1 MLSFSFNR
9 IKKDYVY
16 MLRGRR
22 RAAWAPRTVN
32 LLTVPGKPG
41 AYLEGIDIGHRVI
54 EVPIGLVG
62 KNIGGLQKLKEDL
75 AAWLV
80 TDEPKEL
87 IFDDEADRTYFAI
100 VDETLDLDEFVRVGQ
115 GTIKFICP
123 DPYKYGPEKEAIF
136 PSDVVS
142 LNYEGTAPGDP
153 VFELEATQPVTFAMI
168 QNQNEEYMMI
178 GKPADVNQEV
188 VDTKTLILDERGE
201 TLDTWSKTPTQI
213 DGVGAVVT
221 GSFSTD
227 GVGITVAS
235 YGTGERWHG
244 PALIKEVPVT
254 QDFEVE
260 MLCEAQTNRV
270 NETFRIEF
278 YLFDESMNVIGKMN
292 VWDNS
297 TNLYRIEVEGR
308 YGPFIDTFV
317 HYVISGK
324 NYQFRNWDYYRGVV
338 RMRRVG
344 NTFEFYTARIND
356 KGTHYYTLKL
366 PYIDSAGEYLGRLKY
381 VQIHIGTF
389 GSTGYPGQLG
399 GSFARINRIRAYALQ
414 KATADQTPYIAYPG
428 DIITF
433 DHVTKDILING
444 ESRKDLKDFGAS
456 FFKLQ
461 KGENQFVVL
470 PSNSF
475 AVRARYRERF
485 L

>member
-1 MLSFSFNR
+1 MSFSFNGETR
-9 IKKDYVY
+9 DYLTV
-16 MLRGRR
+16 LRGRKR
-22 RAAWAPRTVN
+22 SAWAPRSLN
-32 LLTVPGKPG
+32 LLTVPRKPG
-41 AYLEGIDIGHRVI
+41 AYLQGVETSVREI
-54 EVPIGLVG
+54 EVPIGLVA
-62 KNIGGLQKLKEDL
+62 KNIGDLQKLKEDL
-75 AAWLV
+75 AGWLV

-87 IFDDEADRTYFAI
+87 IFEDEPDRVYYAI
-100 VDETLDLDEFVRVGQ
+100 VDETPDFEEIVRIGQ
-115 GTIKFICP
+115 GTIRFICP
-123 DPYKYGPEKEAIF
+123 DPYKYGTEKEAIF

-142 LNYEGTAPGDP
+142 LNYNGTAPGDP

-178 GKPADVNQEV
+178 GKPADAEQTTVN
-188 VDTKTLILDERGE
+188 TRTLILDERGE
-201 TLDTWSKTPTQI
+201 TLDTWSSSPTQI
-213 DGVGAVVT
+213 DAVDAVVT
-221 GSFSTD
+221 GSFGTD

-235 YGTGERWHG
+235 YGTGENWHG

-292 VWDNS
+292 IWDNS
-297 TNLYRIEVEGR
+297 IDLYRIEAEGR
-308 YGPFIDTFV
+308 YGPFVDTFV

-324 NYQFRNWDYYRGVV
+324 NYQFRNWDYYRGVI
-338 RMRRVG
+338 RMRREG

-366 PYIDSAGEYLGRLKY
+366 PYVDSAGEYLGRLKY

-428 DIITF
+428 DVITF
-433 DHVTKDILING
+433 DHITKDILING
-444 ESRKDLKDFGAS
+444 ESRKDLKDFGAR

-461 KGENQFVVL
+461 KGQNTFVVM
-470 PSNSF
+470 PSNSL
-475 AVRARYRERF
+475 AVRTRFRERF